1 MEQKIKQDALSI
13 GQNLRKYRLIKNLTQ
28 EQVSVQLQLR
38 GFNVSRS
45 TYSAIEN
52 GRYSIRVSELVALSE
67 ILQVDYNALFI

>member
-1 MEQKIKQDALSI
+1 MEQKIKQDNASI
-13 GQNLRKYRLIKNLTQ
+13 GKNLKKYRLRRNLTQ
-28 EQVSVQLQLR
+28 EQVAAQLQIK